1 MLALAPHFGSHCHLL
16 HCCVFSVLLREFHTD
31 DCGAAE
37 LKKMKV
43 EEGVGKLK
51 IADAAKVVAAK
62 WRLMT
67 DEEKQKWKRE
77 KPAVVAEEGDGLSG
91 VIMGV
96 TGGMGTGGMNMGS
109 IGGMGSMGGMSSLSS
124 MGPIHQVYPPSMGQG
139 FPLGTVH
146 GFASSGIHSQVQIY
160 PPSNSSL
167 TQGVAP
173 PPPVPDSGVP
183 AMSST
188 PYYPTA
194 WSATNASTVP
204 PMPPAQLDSSAPQM
218 SPALPDSSAPS
229 MPPGLLAY
237 PSAPPMPPAHMADTS
252 SPPLPP
258 PPGQPAQSK

>member
-1 MLALAPHFGSHCHLL
+1 
-16 HCCVFSVLLREFHTD
+16 
-31 DCGAAE
+31 
-37 LKKMKV
+37 MKV

-51 IADAAKVVAAK
+51 IADAAKVVAGK

-67 DEEKQKWKRE
+67 DEEKLKWKRE
-77 KPAVVAEEGDGLSG
+77 KPAVVAEEGDGSSS

-96 TGGMGTGGMNMGS
+96 TGGMVTGGMVTGGMVTGGIGGMGS
-109 IGGMGSMGGMSSLSS
+109 IVGMGSMGGMSSFSS
-124 MGPIHQVYPPSMGQG
+124 MGPVHQVYPPSMGQG
-139 FPLGTVH
+139 FPSGTVH

-188 PYYPTA
+188 PYYATA

-204 PMPPAQLDSSAPQM
+204 PMPPAQLDSSAPHM
-218 SPALPDSSAPS
+218 SPALPDLSAPS
-229 MPPGLLAY
+229 MRPGLLAY
-237 PSAPPMPPAHMADTS
+237 SSAPPMPPAHMADTS

-258 PPGQPAQSK
+258 PPGQPAQPK